1 MVPSERMIQN
11 MNEAVLDTIRAV
23 LQNASVP
30 FKEIKHEATYTSEES
45 ARARGED
52 LNVGAKALLVK
63 IEDEFCLFVLPADRK
78 LNSGAVKR
86 FLGVK
91 KIRFATADEL
101 KDLTGLVPG
110 SVPPFGKPILPF
122 DLYADISVGGSADR
136 VAFNAGSLTHSIVM
150 VASDWVTV
158 ARPHRFE
165 FAK

>member
-1 MVPSERMIQN
+1 MIQN
-11 MNEAVLDTIRAV
+11 MNETVLDTIRAV

-78 LNSGAVKR
+78 LDSGAVKR

-122 DLYADISVGGSADR
+122 DLYADISVSGSADQ
-136 VAFNAGSLTHSIVM
+136 VAFNVGSLTHSIVM
-150 VASDWVTV
+150 
-158 ARPHRFE
+158 
-165 FAK
+165 